1 MWPTKKCKMFKPTC
15 HFGCLFWFGMQ
26 HGPELGASILG
37 HILKTDFGFGFFVVL
52 FLACLVFWID
62 FCYIFGT
69 NFEQTVDIHFEW
81 FLIIFG
87 NISWLIFVRANML
100 RDAIGDWQYHRSY
113 KIWEYNFWF
122 YRTLHR
128 LKRRFL
134 STEKLNR
141 IICCK
146 LFYFTMIIKNT

>member
-1 MWPTKKCKMFKPTC
+1 MSFWTSFLVWYATWPWTWREC
-15 HFGCLFWFGMQ
+15 FGAYFENWFW
-26 HGPELGASILG
+26 I
-37 HILKTDFGFGFFVVL
+37 FGFFVVL

-87 NISWLIFVRANML
+87 NISWIIFVRANML
-100 RDAIGDWQYHRSY
+100 RDTIGDWQYHRSY

-134 STEKLNR
+134 NTEKLKR